1 MKIRLEEHTIGELFE
16 GYKDSAENG
25 VLHTAVNLMSDP
37 LFSVNLFTKKR
48 SGMLLLKPL

>member
-25 VLHTAVNLMSDP
+25 VVAYGG
-37 LFSVNLFTKKR
+37 K
-48 SGMLLLKPL
+48 LKADVR